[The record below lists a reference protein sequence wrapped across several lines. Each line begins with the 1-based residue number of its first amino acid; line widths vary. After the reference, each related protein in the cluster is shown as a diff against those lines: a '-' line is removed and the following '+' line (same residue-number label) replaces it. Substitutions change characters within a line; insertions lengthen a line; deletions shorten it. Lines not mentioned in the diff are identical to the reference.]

1 MSTKLIIVCKGMLL
15 SCVCS
20 LLFFS
25 SILSAESGSRL
36 EKGPLFLA
44 NTDLEVWGSY
54 ELRHMLFSDELWT
67 FYVIVVPES
76 VRQGTLI
83 EIAKEF
89 YSKHPNTRVRF
100 FSNTKHIQQYVD
112 RDIYVNDRTGLAKEA
127 QFPDST
133 WVRNHLIGNINNRS
147 SIYPRHWM
155 LEDRYGSMIAL
166 LP

>member
-1 MSTKLIIVCKGMLL
+1 MGTQLSFAYKGLSLICL
-15 SCVCS
+15 CC
-20 LLFFS
+20 LFIFS
-25 SILSAESGSRL
+25 SAARAESDSKL
-36 EKGPLFLA
+36 EKGPIVLA
-44 NTDLEVWGSY
+44 NTRLEVWDSY
-54 ELRHMLFSDELWT
+54 ELRPMLFSNEIWT
-67 FYVIVVPES
+67 FYIVVVPEA

-89 YSKHPNTRVRF
+89 YSKYPKVRVRF
-100 FSNTKHIQQYVD
+100 FSNTKHIQQYID
-112 RDIYVNDRTGLAKEA
+112 RDIYVNDRTGQAKEA
-127 QFPDST
+127 EFPDST

>member
-1 MSTKLIIVCKGMLL
+1 MDTKLKFAYKGL
-15 SCVCS
+15 SLICICS

-25 SILSAESGSRL
+25 SILSAEPGTRP
-36 EKGPLFLA
+36 EKGPLVLA
-44 NTDLEVWGSY
+44 NIDLEVWGSY
-54 ELRHMLFSDELWT
+54 ELRHMLFSNELWT
-67 FYVIVVPES
+67 FYVVVVPES

-89 YSKHPNTRVRF
+89 YSKYPNTRVRF

-112 RDIYVNDRTGLAKEA
+112 RDVYVNDKTGLAKEA